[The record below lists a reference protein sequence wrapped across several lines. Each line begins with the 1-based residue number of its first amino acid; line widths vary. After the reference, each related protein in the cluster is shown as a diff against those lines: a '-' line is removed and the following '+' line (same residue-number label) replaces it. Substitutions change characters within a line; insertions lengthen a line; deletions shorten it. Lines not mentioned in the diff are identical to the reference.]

1 MGKDLMPQPKNAME
15 IFRHLDKSN
24 CRECREKTC
33 LAFAGAVF
41 TGQRKLT
48 ECPQLDR
55 ETIDRLSGESE
66 NQTAVEP
73 ERGEY
78 LQDLKNEIANIDLA
92 AAAQRIGARYSDGK
106 LMLKVLGKDFS
117 VDEKGNLSSDIHIN
131 AWVVIPLLNYVLYA
145 QGLPVTGN
153 WVSLRELKEGT
164 ERYPLFKRRCE
175 DPMKRVADVYTGLF
189 DDMVHVLSG
198 KQVEKQFKSDISVI
212 LYPLPKVPVMVCYW
226 SPEEGLESSL
236 NIFFDETTDK
246 NLDINSV
253 FTLGV
258 GLTQMFQKIALR
270 HGFPEDV

>member
-1 MGKDLMPQPKNAME
+1 MGEDLMPQPKNAME

-48 ECPQLDR
+48 ECPQLDQ
-55 ETIDRLSGESE
+55 ETIERLSGESE

-78 LQDLKNEIANIDLA
+78 LQDLKNEIANLDLA
-92 AAAQRIGARYSDGK
+92 EAAQRIGARYSDGK

-175 DPMKRVADVYTGLF
+175 DPMKRVADTYTGLF

>member
-1 MGKDLMPQPKNAME
+1 MPQPKNAME
-15 IFRHLDKSN
+15 IFRHLEKSN

-41 TGQRKLT
+41 TGQRKLE

-66 NQTAVEP
+66 NQTAAEP
-73 ERGEY
+73 ARSEY

-92 AAAQRIGARYSDGK
+92 AAARRIGARFADGK
-106 LMLKVLGKDFS
+106 LMLKILGKSFS
-117 VDEKGNLSSDIHIN
+117 VDTKGNLSADIHIN
-131 AWVVIPLLNYVLYA
+131 AWVVIPFLNYVLYA

-153 WVSLRELKEGT
+153 WVSLRELKEGK

-198 KQVEKQFKSDISVI
+198 KQVEKQFESDISVI
-212 LYPLPKVPVMVCYW
+212 LYPLPKVPVMICYW

-236 NIFFDETTDK
+236 NIFFDAITDK

-253 FTLGV
+253 FTLGL
-258 GLTQMFQKIALR
+258 GLRQMFEKIALR
-270 HGFPEDV
+270 HGFPEGV